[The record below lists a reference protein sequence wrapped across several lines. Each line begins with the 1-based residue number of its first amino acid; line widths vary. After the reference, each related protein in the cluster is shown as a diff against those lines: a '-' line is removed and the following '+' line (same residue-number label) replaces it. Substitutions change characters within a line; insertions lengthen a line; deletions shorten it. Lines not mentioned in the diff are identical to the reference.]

1 MASLRSALRLAPRAS
16 YVRPT
21 ATSRFLPVVQRS
33 HASGLIKRADEPVIV
48 EASGYAAPGEDDP
61 NMNGNY
67 PDPNEISALPVKRQH
82 RDPYGPWW
90 DPQERRNYGEPI
102 HEDNDIMGIFSTEDY
117 RHFTPAWG
125 GVLSAVFV
133 GTVGLLCG
141 TVYMYYPDK
150 PSSPRTFPGGLEA
163 ELGGKAAPRA
173 KITENDTEALPGR

>member
-1 MASLRSALRLAPRAS
+1 M
-16 YVRPT
+16 
-21 ATSRFLPVVQRS
+21 
-33 HASGLIKRADEPVIV
+33 
-48 EASGYAAPGEDDP
+48 
-61 NMNGNY
+61 
-67 PDPNEISALPVKRQH
+67 PVKRQH
-82 RDPYGPWW
+82 RDPYGQWW

-150 PSSPRTFPGGLEA
+150 VRICKDISADVESHT
-163 ELGGKAAPRA
+163 
-173 KITENDTEALPGR
+173 DMS